1 MRVLSV
7 RMNVFIVVKKVILF
21 RIFNVLKSVQKI
33 NLFSKIIVLISAI
46 LHIGFTKKIIFV
58 CKPVQ
63 MVLINTR
70 INSVLINAIQISSHK
85 KINVFKIAIII
96 F

>member
-46 LHIGFTKKIIFV
+46 LLIGFTKKIIFV
-58 CKPVQ
+58 YKPVQ

-70 INSVLINAIQISSHK
+70 INSVLINVIQISSHK
-85 KINVFKIAIII
+85 KINVFRIATII